1 MKLALISD
9 IHGNLTALD
18 RVLTALA
25 EEGIEEI
32 VCLGDA
38 AVSGPQPQ
46 AVLARLRELECRV
59 VLGNADAEA
68 LTLPDK
74 PPGMD
79 ERIREIGLW
88 SIRQLSADDLAFI
101 RTFQDQVALT
111 LGAYSFLGFHGSPAS
126 FNDIINVATPEEELA
141 RYFAPY
147 SAQILAGG
155 HTHVQ
160 MVRRYRDALLIN
172 PGSVGLPWEK
182 AHSSED
188 LYNPLR
194 AEYAVLTIEG
204 GDLRVELRR
213 VTYPFDG
220 LAAAVHDQAMPHAE
234 WWLSDWR

>member
-1 MKLALISD
+1 MCGFS
-9 IHGNLTALD
+9 
-18 RVLTALA
+18 
-25 EEGIEEI
+25 I
-32 VCLGDA
+32 VRH
-38 AVSGPQPQ
+38 S
-46 AVLARLRELECRV
+46 
-59 VLGNADAEA
+59 
-68 LTLPDK
+68 
-74 PPGMD
+74 
-79 ERIREIGLW
+79 
-88 SIRQLSADDLAFI
+88 
-101 RTFQDQVALT
+101 QVARTKRTQDELNSELPSHRILSVT
-111 LGAYSFLGFHGSPAS
+111 
-126 FNDIINVATPEEELA
+126 EEELA

-220 LAAAVHDQAMPHAE
+220 LAAAVHDQTMPHAE